1 MNKNELKMFV
11 AGEFDKH
18 NGKGLSKREKHV
30 KVLAALHDLNPAA
43 YNLAIAGNVAR
54 RVLNSMAAHEANY
67 VSFVVENIR
76 RSRWLGAMSAEKQLK
91 KFAIGNAK
99 IYGQRYS
106 FAAGAFKTEERHDRS
121 AAQIFC
127 SEFNANL
134 RRILNRSI
142 CLLKGDDRVKYQV
155 SSTSSR
161 NPKGVSFIRAEELDN
176 VTVRIHINSHLS
188 SGKYPARALLAQVRT
203 ALEHMDVVKKCYA
216 IYNADGKQQ
225 GENSSV
231 LEVHLDPFKIFPKT
245 LSTTPVIDEDVAH
258 MYLNVVKP
266 LPLTPVNH
274 IEIAKNSITAE
285 MESVKRFIDTKEA
298 ELAKHEL
305 AMADLVKSLN
315 EYKERYE
322 SLGYARSLL

>member
-11 AGEFDKH
+11 AAEFDKH

-43 YNLAIAGNVAR
+43 YNIAIAGNVAR

-67 VSFVVENIR
+67 AGFVVENIR

-203 ALEHMDVVKKCYA
+203 ALEHMDVVKKSCC
-216 IYNADGKQQ
+216 KQQ

-274 IEIAKNSITAE
+274 IETAKNSITAE

-298 ELAKHEL
+298 ELSKHEL
-305 AMADLVKSLN
+305 MMADLVKSLN

-322 SLGYARSLL
+322 SLEYARSLL

>member
-43 YNLAIAGNVAR
+43 YNVAIAGNVAR

-67 VSFVVENIR
+67 VRFVVENIR

-203 ALEHMDVVKKCYA
+203 ALEHMDVVKKSCC
-216 IYNADGKQQ
+216 KQQ

-322 SLGYARSLL
+322 SLEYARSLL

>member
-18 NGKGLSKREKHV
+18 NRKGLSKREKHV

-43 YNLAIAGNVAR
+43 YNVAIAGNVAR

-67 VSFVVENIR
+67 AGFVVENIR

-91 KFAIGNAK
+91 KFAIGNDK

-203 ALEHMDVVKKCYA
+203 ALEHMDVVKKSCC
-216 IYNADGKQQ
+216 KQQ

-298 ELAKHEL
+298 ELSKHEL
-305 AMADLVKSLN
+305 MMADLVKSLN

-322 SLGYARSLL
+322 SLEYARSLL

>member
-11 AGEFDKH
+11 EAEFNKLKDKT
-18 NGKGLSKREKHV
+18 LTKREKHV
-30 KVLAALHDLNPAA
+30 KVLSALHDLNPRA
-43 YNLAIAGNVAR
+43 YDVAIAGNVAR

-67 VSFVVENIR
+67 AGFVVENIR

-142 CLLKGDDRVKYQV
+142 CLLKGDDRVKYQA
-155 SSTSSR
+155 SSR

-176 VTVRIHINSHLS
+176 VIVRIHINSHLS

-203 ALEHMDVVKKCYA
+203 ALDHMDVVKKSCC
-216 IYNADGKQQ
+216 KQQ

-266 LPLTPVNH
+266 LPLTTVNH

-305 AMADLVKSLN
+305 TMADLVKSLN

-322 SLGYARSLL
+322 SLEYARSLL

>member
-11 AGEFDKH
+11 AAEFDKH

-43 YNLAIAGNVAR
+43 YNIAIAGNVAR

-67 VSFVVENIR
+67 AGFVVENIR

-142 CLLKGDDRVKYQV
+142 CLLKGDERVKYQV

-176 VTVRIHINSHLS
+176 VTVRIHINIHLS

-203 ALEHMDVVKKCYA
+203 ALDHMDVVKKSCC
-216 IYNADGKQQ
+216 KQQ

-322 SLGYARSLL
+322 SLEYARSLL